1 MIKRSDGSIHSAYL
15 TSINI
20 KAKSLTVEWADEEAV
35 KKRVKNIK
43 LGQTFK
49 SLNPEISFEEEEE
62 EQCLSTEIINPEEK
76 TRVTMV
82 ELTEVNDAEKGVP
95 EKPLTQSEASN
106 HSDQSEG
113 RKNLENNGEMR
124 DKTVDDI
131 ATSIGNVNIIDS
143 EI

>member
-15 TSINI
+15 TSINL

-49 SLNPEISFEEEEE
+49 SLNPEIMFEEEEE
-62 EQCLSTEIINPEEK
+62 QSLSTEIINREEK
-76 TRVTMV
+76 TMV
-82 ELTEVNDAEKGVP
+82 ELKEVKDEENVVP
-95 EKPLTQSEASN
+95 EISLIQNEVSN
-106 HSDQSEG
+106 HQIEG
-113 RKNLENNGEMR
+113 KNLENIVEMR

-131 ATSIGNVNIIDS
+131 TTSIGNVDIIDS
-143 EI
+143 KI

>member
-15 TSINI
+15 TSVNL

-62 EQCLSTEIINPEEK
+62 QFLSTEIINPEERTK
-76 TRVTMV
+76 VTIV
-82 ELTEVNDAEKGVP
+82 EVKEVKEEENVVP
-95 EKPLTQSEASN
+95 DISLIQNEVSN
-106 HSDQSEG
+106 HQIEG
-113 RKNLENNGEMR
+113 KNLENIVEMR

-131 ATSIGNVNIIDS
+131 TTSIGNVDIIDS
-143 EI
+143 KI

>member
-15 TSINI
+15 TSINL
-20 KAKSLTVEWADEEAV
+20 KAKSLIVEWADEEPV

-49 SLNPEISFEEEEE
+49 SLNPEISFEEEE

-95 EKPLTQSEASN
+95 EKPLTQSEASD